1 VSTIDSEGAANIFLQ
16 RAVQDWPHHRPQ
28 QKIAAVQTV
37 LDMVGFTARATCWP
51 AFGAIWPNPCTGP
64 DGPEATAWLK
74 ALTVGLNKVRG
85 DASTELR
92 FIRETIDER
101 IDRSKKEG
109 KLP

>member
-1 VSTIDSEGAANIFLQ
+1 M
-16 RAVQDWPHHRPQ
+16 QDWPHHRPQ